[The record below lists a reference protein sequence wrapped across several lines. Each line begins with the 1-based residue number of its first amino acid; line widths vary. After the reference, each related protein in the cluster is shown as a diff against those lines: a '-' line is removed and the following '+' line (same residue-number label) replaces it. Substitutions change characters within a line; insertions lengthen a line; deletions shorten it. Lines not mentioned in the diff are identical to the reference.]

1 MAATGQYRNF
11 TNRSSCLYC
20 RPKGS
25 KNKLSERFLHA
36 LAEDFEKHGTDAIE
50 RVCEQSP
57 GEYLRIIA
65 GLIPKEFLL
74 DITKEENETWVINQ
88 SPKRIT
94 VEEWAKKHG
103 LDMPKS
109 KAIEVAAKK

>member
-1 MAATGQYRNF
+1 MNKNKSTQFQKGQSGNPAG
-11 TNRSSCLYC
+11 
-20 RPKGS
+20 RPVGS
-25 KNKLSERFLHA
+25 RNKLSEQFITDLQQLWDEQGVSILQRVAVQHPEKFMVAMVHL
-36 LAEDFEKHGTDAIE
+36 LPKDFQVTVD
-50 RVCEQSP
+50 
-57 GEYLRIIA
+57 
-65 GLIPKEFLL
+65 
-74 DITKEENETWVINQ
+74 KEETETWVINQ